1 MPTYVGNKRRKVMR
15 GGGGAKKA
23 RISRRRPRAMRKTLM
38 GRTLT
43 ALTNYDFKRSVY
55 MPQVLNTQ
63 ANTTMNFSFS
73 ATLNAVNLRYQ
84 LGAGTAGSAPY
95 AVPSH
100 TEFTNLFDYYKIKS
114 VKLTF
119 IPRVNSVDAAN
130 NIATY
135 PAFPN
140 VMLVRDYDDD
150 ALHTRDQLC
159 QHNDMSLIVADKPFS
174 YTVKPK
180 FTYGVGSGGLGTIT
194 TPAAGVGSGWLD
206 TVYDNINWYGVKG
219 VVTGYQYTCFD
230 VLADIIYCFKGAR

>member
-1 MPTYVGNKRRKVMR
+1 MPTYVGNKRRKLMR
-15 GGGGAKKA
+15 GGGGVKKA

-63 ANTTMNFSFS
+63 ANNTMNFSFS

-84 LGAGTAGSAPY
+84 LGTGTPGSAPY

-114 VKLTF
+114 VKFTF
-119 IPRVNSVDAAN
+119 IPRINSVNAGDVITN
-130 NIATY
+130 F

-140 VMLVRDYDDD
+140 MMLVRDYDDD
-150 ALHTRDQLC
+150 ALSTRDQLC

-180 FTYGVGSGGLGTIT
+180 YAYAVGSGGLGTQT
-194 TPAAGVGSGWLD
+194 TPAAGIGSGWLD
-206 TVYDNINWYGVKG
+206 VLHDNINWYGVKG
-219 VVTGYQYTCFD
+219 VVTGYPNTCFD